1 MEKIN
6 FINGETPIN
15 DTNLNQM
22 QDNMENAINTI
33 TTEIEEKIPSVIDNL
48 ESTSTTEALSAKQGK
63 VLNESI
69 NDIIG
74 DIGSISCAGTDAV
87 TTTAEVELGSGTI
100 EKAGKYLIA
109 ASIPINYYGQ
119 VGRQLILKLKINE
132 QEVWI
137 GGGVINSN
145 AFVLYTQLTKI
156 VNISKNANVKV
167 TLIDAAGQT
176 FACLPFILEYIRL
189 K

>member
-22 QDNMENAINTI
+22 QDNMENAIDTI
-33 TTEIEEKIPSVIDNL
+33 TTETEEKIPNVIDNL

-63 VLNESI
+63 ILNEKI
-69 NDIIG
+69 DDIIG

-87 TTTAEVELGSGTI
+87 TTTEEVEIGSGTI
-100 EKAGKYLIA
+100 EKAGKYLIG

-132 QEVWI
+132 QEVWT
-137 GGGVINSN
+137 GGGVINSSVY
-145 AFVLYTQLTKI
+145 VLYTQLTKI
-156 VNISKNANVKV
+156 VNIPENANVKV
-167 TLIDAAGQT
+167 TLIDTAGQT
-176 FACLPFILEYIRL
+176 FACLPFMLEYIRL